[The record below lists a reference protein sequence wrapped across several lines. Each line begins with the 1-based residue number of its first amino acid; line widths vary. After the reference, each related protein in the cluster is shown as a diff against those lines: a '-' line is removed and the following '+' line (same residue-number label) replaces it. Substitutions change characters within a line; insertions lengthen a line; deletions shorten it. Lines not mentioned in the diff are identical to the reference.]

1 MLFTDGNPPFSAML
15 IFLLSQY
22 KQPILQILI
31 CKYDAYAH
39 FMFLK
44 SIP

>member
-1 MLFTDGNPPFSAML
+1 MLFTDGKPPFSAML

-22 KQPILQILI
+22 KQPSLQILI
-31 CKYDAYAH
+31 LKYYAYTH